1 VKVLRRHFFLRYR
14 FFGGNLEFLL
24 VSNGIADAFLA
35 GCAPRVE
42 LEDAAMFEDSLFASR
57 VGVVS
62 ASKRWTMLASM
73 GLQAT
78 VAVVVITLPLLH
90 PEPLPFHVEGPKVV
104 VPLMPKPPAMVR
116 VEAAASASAGVAATV
131 TRPMIFPSLLPNS
144 DLAMTD
150 APPLVPIGPGM
161 GRRDGLPYGI
171 GVGDGPGPAVI
182 VAPVKA
188 SAPLNVSTGVLQG
201 MLIAPI
207 RPVYPAIAKAAG
219 VRGTVIVEA
228 IISRTGTIESLHV
241 VSGPQMLQSAALDAI
256 REARY
261 QPYRLN
267 GVPTEVETRIT
278 VNFRLGG

>member
-1 VKVLRRHFFLRYR
+1 
-14 FFGGNLEFLL
+14 
-24 VSNGIADAFLA
+24 
-35 GCAPRVE
+35 
-42 LEDAAMFEDSLFASR
+42 MFEDSLFASR

-78 VAVVVITLPLLH
+78 IAVVVITLPLLH
-90 PEPLPFHVEGPKVV
+90 PEALPFHVEGPKVV
-104 VPLMPKPPAMVR
+104 VPLMPKPPVMVR
-116 VEAAASASAGVAATV
+116 VEAAASTSSGVAATV
-131 TRPMIFPSLLPNS
+131 TRPMIFPSLLPNR
-144 DLAMTD
+144 DLAMAD

-161 GRRDGLPYGI
+161 GTRDGLPSGI
-171 GVGDGPGPAVI
+171 GVGDGSAPAVT

-219 VRGTVIVEA
+219 VQGTVIVEA

-241 VSGPQMLQSAALDAI
+241 VSGPQMLQGAALDAI